1 MEVNERIKQ
10 TTSKMF
16 SKDREHKENV
26 SKVKFIENYMSAHQ
40 TERQKFASYANIARL
55 YYKNENDIL
64 RTDRFAETNKK
75 RALVDN
81 KNPLRNADNRVSHN
95 WHELLLNQ
103 KAAYIGSEVPVIDTG
118 KEESNEK
125 LQQAL
130 GKKFKRELNHLIIDA
145 GNTGTSW
152 LHFWD
157 NNGKLDFS
165 HIDPLECFPITM
177 NDSLVGMI
185 RCYRST
191 LPDGTTGE
199 VTEYWDDK
207 CVRMFVKK
215 GDKNDLLEPLQMFTL
230 VDDVRK
236 QSFQSNVFYHKFGRV
251 PFIEFPNNMYRTSDL
266 KKVKGVIDVYDKVYS
281 GFVND
286 LDDIQQMIMILY
298 NYGGEDKE
306 EFLNDLMYYKL
317 VKIDNDGEDDKS
329 GLDTLT
335 LDIPT
340 EARDYMLKIT
350 REQIFI
356 SGQGVNPNKD
366 NLNNNSG
373 IALKH
378 IYSLLELKCE
388 GLISEFGTSLDEFIE
403 VISDYYKLGVDTERV
418 EQKWIRKAISNDLEN
433 AEIISRV
440 AMVSSDEAIAKHNPI
455 VDPRQWQDEV
465 KAIEE
470 RRKEEQEQQMKN
482 SYKPT
487 SDEMAQRT
495 KNLYKAA
502 VGTDNQIRGRNKQM
516 IEQKTSKKKEETTK
530 NIDRK

>member
-1 MEVNERIKQ
+1 MEVNQRINRTFHPK
-10 TTSKMF
+10 
-16 SKDREHKENV
+16 KEEQINN
-26 SKVKFIENYMSAHQ
+26 SRVKFIENYLSSKQ
-40 TERQKFASYANIARL
+40 SERQRFVSYAKTARL

-64 RTDRFAETNKK
+64 RTDRFSGINEK
-75 RALVDN
+75 RRLQDN
-81 KNPLRNADNRVSHN
+81 KNPLRNADNRISHN

-103 KAAYIGSEVPVIDTG
+103 KAAYIGSEVPVLDTG
-118 KEESNEK
+118 DKKANEK

-157 NNGKLDFS
+157 NEGKLEFT
-165 HIDPLECFPITM
+165 HIDPLECFPVTM
-177 NDSLVGMI
+177 NDKLVGMI
-185 RCYRST
+185 RCYMST
-191 LPDGTTGE
+191 LPDGTIGE
-199 VTEYWDDK
+199 ITEYWDDK
-207 CVRMFVKK
+207 EVRMFVKRGTK
-215 GDKNDLLEPLQMFTL
+215 EDNLIEPLQMFTL
-230 VDDVRK
+230 VDDIRNESHQTNAFK
-236 QSFQSNVFYHKFGRV
+236 HSFGRV

-266 KKVKGVIDVYDKVYS
+266 KKVKGVIDVYDKIYS

-298 NYGGEDKE
+298 NYGGQDKE

-317 VKIDNDGEDDKS
+317 VKIENDGEDDKS

-340 EARDYMLKIT
+340 EARDYMLRVT
-350 REQIFI
+350 REQIFT

-388 GLISEFGTSLDEFIE
+388 GLVSEFGTSLDELIE
-403 VISDYYKLGVDTERV
+403 VISDFYNLGIDVERV
-418 EQKWIRKAISNDLEN
+418 EQQWVRKAISNDLEQ

-440 AMVSSDEAIAKHNPI
+440 AMVSSDEAIAKGNPLI
-455 VDPRQWQDEV
+455 NPRHWEDEV
-465 KAIEE
+465 ASIEK
-470 RRKEEQEQQMKN
+470 RRQEEAEQQAQN
-482 SYKPT
+482 SFKP
-487 SDEMAQRT
+487 SNKEMEQRT
-495 KNLYKAA
+495 KNLYKQA

-516 IEQKTSKKKEETTK
+516 IEQQTSGEKEALLKKK
-530 NIDRK
+530 DRK